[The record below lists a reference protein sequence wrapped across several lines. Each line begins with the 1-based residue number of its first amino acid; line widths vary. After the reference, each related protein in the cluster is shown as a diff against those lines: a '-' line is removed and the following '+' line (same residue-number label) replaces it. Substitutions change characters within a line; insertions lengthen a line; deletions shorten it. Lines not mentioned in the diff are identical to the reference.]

1 MLKEC
6 LYLKQYNLLFYKIK
20 CTYINL
26 KEFENNLLKFYISF
40 TENTLVLFNRKHNI
54 SIIYKKLN
62 SYYYLKIIPEFF
74 LPLYSKIFIFRFL
87 FLKQLF
93 FLSTLFLL
101 RHKTFR
107 FAMKRLALRYFYIK
121 NLQYYF
127 ATRPK
132 INSLVLITS
141 QKKLNINSEK
151 IVIFNVVDFL
161 FFDFCLL

>member
-6 LYLKQYNLLFYKIK
+6 LYLKQYNLLFYWVK

-26 KEFENNLLKFYISF
+26 KKVENNLLGFYISF
-40 TENTLVLFNRKHNI
+40 IENTLVVFTRKHDI
-54 SIIYKKLN
+54 SVINKKLN
-62 SYYYLKIIPEFF
+62 TYYYLKIIPEFF

-107 FAMKRLALRYFYIK
+107 FAMKRLALRYFYVK

-127 ATRPK
+127 TVHSK
-132 INSLVLITS
+132 INSLALITS
-141 QKKLNINSEK
+141 QNKLSKNSEK
-151 IVIFNVVDFL
+151 IVVFNIVDFL